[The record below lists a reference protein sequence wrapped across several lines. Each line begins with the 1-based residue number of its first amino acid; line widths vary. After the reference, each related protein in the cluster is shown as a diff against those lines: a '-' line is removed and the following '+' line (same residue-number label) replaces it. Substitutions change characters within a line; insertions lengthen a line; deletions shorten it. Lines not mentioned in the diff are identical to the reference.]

1 MTIYRHD
8 VEELLKNP
16 AWLEIK
22 QTIEETMVGLRD
34 DMLELDPHAQPTQ
47 LSRQQGRYKM
57 AEFVLMLPQDI
68 LLEIEQGEK
77 EGKNAKK
84 ERKE

>member
-34 DMLELDPHAQPTQ
+34 DMLELDPHKQPTE
-47 LSRQQGRYKM
+47 LARQQGRYKM
-57 AEFVLMLPQDI
+57 AEFLLMLPQDI
-68 LLEIEQGEK
+68 LLEIEQGE
-77 EGKNAKK
+77 EEDKNAKK